1 MDPWQVITMS
11 GEARQVLFGVKN
23 IRSEVNYDILRYVV
37 ELGLNFRMLLS
48 PPKKKF
54 PICRYGTSNYEVYL

>member
-37 ELGLNFRMLLS
+37 ELGLNFRMLL
-48 PPKKKF
+48 
-54 PICRYGTSNYEVYL
+54 